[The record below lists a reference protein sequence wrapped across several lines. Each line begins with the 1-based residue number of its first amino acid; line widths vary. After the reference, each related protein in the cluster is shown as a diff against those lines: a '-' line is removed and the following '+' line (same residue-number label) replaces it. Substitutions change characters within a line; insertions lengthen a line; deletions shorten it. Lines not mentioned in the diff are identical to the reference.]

1 MDDEVFVCRFEVR
14 RTGGD
19 ERRLFYDRS
28 AVTAGGSGISPS
40 VLCHIL
46 PHMRSHDSE
55 IISSSAASS
64 SSFYSLGPRGLGVDG
79 GRF

>member
-28 AVTAGGSGISPS
+28 AVTAGGSGIIPVGALS
-40 VLCHIL
+40 HTT
-46 PHMRSHDSE
+46 PH
-55 IISSSAASS
+55 AV
-64 SSFYSLGPRGLGVDG
+64 P
-79 GRF
+79 